1 MDGGERVME
10 PALAGAPASALP
22 VLAVLREWGW
32 AVEEVESPGPCPE
45 DADAPPESAPPPR
58 EGVRGSEDGEGDVE
72 DGEEGK
78 ATEKEET
85 EDEEDGG
92 DEGTTTTTTAAAGPR
107 QAQHVE
113 FDTLFMVAS
122 VDELGRRRLT
132 DTIRRDLAAALAGLP
147 VACTKTSA
155 FARGARGPRG
165 APGRGHKSLQM
176 FILCRRAHAAR
187 VRDQLRSAVR
197 ARRPREPRARPT
209 SGRTRPAAPVFIHEF
224 ITPEPVR
231 LHRDNVFAAP

>member
-1 MDGGERVME
+1 MDGGERMME

-32 AVEEVESPGPCPE
+32 AVEEVEPSGPRPE

-58 EGVRGSEDGEGDVE
+58 EGVLGSEDGEGDVE
-72 DGEEGK
+72 DDEEGK

-92 DEGTTTTTTAAAGPR
+92 DEGTTTTAAAGPR
-107 QAQHVE
+107 RAQHVE

-155 FARGARGPRG
+155 FARRARGPRG

-209 SGRTRPAAPVFIHEF
+209 SGRARPAAPVFIHEF

>member
-1 MDGGERVME
+1 MDGGERMME

-58 EGVRGSEDGEGDVE
+58 EGVRGSEDGEGGVE

-122 VDELGRRRLT
+122 RVPGAGVSVGVVVSASPPTPHPCPRFVRLSPPAGGFRGSLPVSSPRLIPPSHSHLPPSTPSHPPISLPHEGREGKKRPRDERVEVRAAGRR
-132 DTIRRDLAAALAGLP
+132 
-147 VACTKTSA
+147 VY
-155 FARGARGPRG
+155 
-165 APGRGHKSLQM
+165 
-176 FILCRRAHAAR
+176 
-187 VRDQLRSAVR
+187 
-197 ARRPREPRARPT
+197 
-209 SGRTRPAAPVFIHEF
+209 
-224 ITPEPVR
+224 
-231 LHRDNVFAAP
+231 

>member
-1 MDGGERVME
+1 
-10 PALAGAPASALP
+10 
-22 VLAVLREWGW
+22 
-32 AVEEVESPGPCPE
+32 PGPCPE

-187 VRDQLRSAVR
+187 VRDQL
-197 ARRPREPRARPT
+197 
-209 SGRTRPAAPVFIHEF
+209 
-224 ITPEPVR
+224 
-231 LHRDNVFAAP
+231 

>member
-1 MDGGERVME
+1 MDGGERMME

-32 AVEEVESPGPCPE
+32 AVEEVEPSGHGPE
-45 DADAPPESAPPPR
+45 GADAPLESAPPPG

-85 EDEEDGG
+85 EDEEDEG
-92 DEGTTTTTTAAAGPR
+92 DEKTAGPR
-107 QAQHVE
+107 RAQHVE

-209 SGRTRPAAPVFIHEF
+209 SGRARPAAPVFIHEF

>member
-1 MDGGERVME
+1 MDGGERMME
-10 PALAGAPASALP
+10 PAPVGAPASALP

-32 AVEEVESPGPCPE
+32 AVEEVELPRPYPA
-45 DADAPPESAPPPR
+45 DADAPGESAPPPR
-58 EGVRGSEDGEGDVE
+58 EGVLGSEDGEGDVE

-85 EDEEDGG
+85 EDEEDGEE
-92 DEGTTTTTTAAAGPR
+92 EGRQTEAAGPR
-107 QAQHVE
+107 RAQHVE
-113 FDTLFMVAS
+113 VDSRCLVAS
-122 VDELGRRRLT
+122 GVELGRRRLT

-155 FARGARGPRG
+155 FARAARAPRG

-187 VRDQLRSAVR
+187 VREQLRSAVR

-209 SGRTRPAAPVFIHEF
+209 SGRARPAAPVFIHEF